1 MAYRLS
7 MLSSNVACTQIRW
20 LGYLYSNALASIQ
33 NIWIDNKL
41 IRLPRNKIGIDKIVE
56 TVTEG
61 ERQYKLDKRLTG
73 ASIIDGPLQ
82 DVITYAFRDYI
93 HPWYDSISGHPEF
106 IYELQQAIQK
116 VLINFAIR
124 AKDADWVR
132 LITATCIDDFA
143 SHIRLFNKAVQKRKK
158 EREGK
163 QEKPVQIERALAE
176 IEVIFFRFEKV
187 MEKQSITREKI
198 CTCPEV
204 ERAFLQDLV
213 EILLY
218 QYLSPDDFGNTVLRS
233 LAREIIVSSV
243 VIPTINI
250 LCDPD
255 FINGMIITWMKENSF
270 NFDSFITAIRTT
282 RRMPDITETL
292 QSVETE
298 IMRVQRQDTEDAKHQ
313 LNNLNSIKRECN
325 AILKY
330 LQRPEENDDLDDSK
344 QVLPDLPLHAIISNN
359 TALLYFMEYLDSIG
373 GKAKAYLSFW
383 LNIECFRTSAEQQIS
398 AVLLNDTRE
407 GDEGGVEPDLET
419 LRVAAFN
426 LFDEYLCEQA
436 DQQVALNP
444 QTVKKLYENIKLSIP
459 SVDMF
464 DTCQE
469 EAYGSILR
477 TASSRPLNTKLEFAN
492 NCRCCVDLG
501 MVKDEAKN
509 SSVGSD
515 IEEESQNIAPVSPV
529 SDNNHDPLS
538 ENSQVSNTNSTDGDH
553 STSQQ
558 TNVSLNGVSFT
569 VAVTTIGVTK
579 NASTGTGKTYAVYAI
594 SVTKHSPTGD
604 ESWEVYRRYSDF
616 HDLHMQL
623 KEKLGGKL
631 SISLPGKRTF
641 GNNLDKAFLES
652 RRRKLDLYLK
662 GIVDPE
668 FMNMHK
674 SLIVIIASFL
684 EPGSYNKEKNN
695 ILRKPFQTSKV
706 KGDTDP
712 ELNTHGSTKVAARL
726 LSNESIDDDS
736 IPLRILLLL
745 MDEVFDFQKKNQ
757 WLERHKIML
766 SFLKQMI
773 KATYGDKLNRKIIDQ
788 VQYLTS
794 SEQIAQYVRQ
804 LRDILWPNGVLAEP
818 TPERKSE
825 QKSRARIVALA
836 KMLGSVPDDLRRI
849 IGSETCTG
857 GIVRVF
863 NMFQQANLNKR
874 LFYTM
879 IEAIS
884 ESVFPETFSDIFAK
898 LYAHHCK

>member
-1 MAYRLS
+1 
-7 MLSSNVACTQIRW
+7 
-20 LGYLYSNALASIQ
+20 
-33 NIWIDNKL
+33 
-41 IRLPRNKIGIDKIVE
+41 
-56 TVTEG
+56 
-61 ERQYKLDKRLTG
+61 
-73 ASIIDGPLQ
+73 
-82 DVITYAFRDYI
+82 
-93 HPWYDSISGHPEF
+93 
-106 IYELQQAIQK
+106 
-116 VLINFAIR
+116 
-124 AKDADWVR
+124 
-132 LITATCIDDFA
+132 
-143 SHIRLFNKAVQKRKK
+143 
-158 EREGK
+158 
-163 QEKPVQIERALAE
+163 
-176 IEVIFFRFEKV
+176 

-469 EAYGSILR
+469 EAYHILLHDFCPAFKR
-477 TASSRPLNTKLEFAN
+477 SQFYYG
-492 NCRCCVDLG
+492 CCVDLG

-695 ILRKPFQTSKV
+695 ILRKMDTFVTPFRDSVNTAVKLVDQNLFKPLDQNVTKKISVGLNRVFDKPFQTSKV